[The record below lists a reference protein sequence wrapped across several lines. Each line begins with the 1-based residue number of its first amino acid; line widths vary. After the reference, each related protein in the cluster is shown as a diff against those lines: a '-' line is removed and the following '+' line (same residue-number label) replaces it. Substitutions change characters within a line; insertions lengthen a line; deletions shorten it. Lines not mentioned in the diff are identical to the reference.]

1 MSDCETDCL
10 SVGGLSI
17 LIRKIKFVR
26 ILKKGLKKQI
36 MCLYLV
42 YGECSGKLPVINPIR
57 SGWLKSSKN

>member
-42 YGECSGKLPVINPIR
+42 YGNVQVNYL
-57 SGWLKSSKN
+57 W